1 MGKRKSQSELQISY
15 HLCCEKNVPAVI
27 NAGFVD
33 GDLEVTIAELAFV
46 ERRLHGK
53 LVAYYG
59 NNRLR
64 ALFGQSLS
72 FDVGDNRTIERFEIA
87 IHRKAS

>member
-15 HLCCEKNVPAVI
+15 HLCCEKNVLAGI

-33 GDLEVTIAELAFV
+33 EGFEVTKAGLAFV
-46 ERRLHGK
+46 ERTLHGK

-64 ALFGQSLS
+64 TLFGQALS
-72 FDVGDNRTIERFEIA
+72 FDVGDNRTIERSEIA